1 VSAAGPPPT
10 LVVLDLDDTLIDYVT
25 SHEVARR
32 ALLRRAEQLLR
43 LSRDD
48 IEKAFDE
55 GRLQIKDQVGP
66 TAASHNRLL
75 YLQRG
80 LELLGLGPQV
90 ETAVALER
98 TYWRTLLLASRVFP
112 GAVDFLIAARAA
124 GATLALVTDLTAEAQ
139 FEKLLFF
146 SLDRLVDVLVTSE
159 EAGGDKVTGKPLDVL
174 LTKLPASALAGS
186 AWSVGDAEHDLSGPK
201 QLLGA
206 TTYQRLVKPWSPR
219 HPSADVVFT
228 EFTEL
233 TADLHAGDRR

>member
-1 VSAAGPPPT
+1 MTAPT
-10 LVVLDLDDTLIDYVT
+10 LVVLDLDDTLIDYVA

-32 ALLRRAEQLLR
+32 AMLRRAEHLVRRPRPEL
-43 LSRDD
+43 
-48 IEKAFDE
+48 EEAFDE
-55 GRLQIKDQVGP
+55 GRRQVKKQVGP

-98 TYWRTLLLASRVFP
+98 TYWRTLLLASKVFP
-112 GAVDFLIAARAA
+112 GAVEFLAAARAA

-139 FEKLLFF
+139 YEKLLFF
-146 SLDRLVDVLVTSE
+146 HLDRLVDVLVTSE
-159 EAGGDKVTGKPLDVL
+159 EAGGDKVTGKPLEL
-174 LTKLPASALAGS
+174 LLSKLPAASRTGG

-201 QLLGA
+201 EVLGA
-206 TTYQRLVKPWSPR
+206 RTYQRLVKPWSPR

-228 EFTEL
+228 EFAEL
-233 TADLHAGDRR
+233 TRDLTHGRSR

>member
-1 VSAAGPPPT
+1 VSAPT
-10 LVVLDLDDTLIDYVT
+10 LVVLDLDDTLIDYVA

-32 ALLRRAEQLLR
+32 AMLRRAEHLVRRPRHEL
-43 LSRDD
+43 
-48 IEKAFDE
+48 EEAFDE
-55 GRLQIKDQVGP
+55 GRRQVKKQVGP

-98 TYWRTLLLASRVFP
+98 TYWRTLLLASKVFP
-112 GAVDFLIAARAA
+112 GAVEFLAAARAA

-139 FEKLLFF
+139 YEKLLFF
-146 SLDRLVDVLVTSE
+146 HLDRLVDVLVTSE
-159 EAGGDKVTGKPLDVL
+159 EAGGDKVTGRPLEL
-174 LTKLPASALAGS
+174 LLSKLPASSRAGS

-201 QLLGA
+201 QVLGA

-228 EFTEL
+228 EFAEL
-233 TADLHAGDRR
+233 TRDLTEGRPR